1 MKSRVWHK
9 IVEMKKSQRKMDD
22 LRGFLDLEEGKIPY
36 FAEYHGCWRFNVRG
50 EGQMSQMSQNRFV
63 LVRILAIW

>member
-36 FAEYHGCWRFNVRG
+36 FAEYHGC
-50 EGQMSQMSQNRFV
+50 
-63 LVRILAIW
+63 